1 MSEEQTKYYINITKE
16 KLEGVDSISVELSD
30 DEDISVSA
38 TPNTELEVGKKINI
52 ISNDDYSTLEEN
64 LETIST
70 NTNNWLN
77 NQARETIDSIFQNDY
92 IIPYA
97 SSSGQLKN
105 NNTNETIPFDDVKS
119 AVDNFISKDSTT
131 NANGVMINTIAN
143 IVYPIGSIYISVN
156 EMSPQQ
162 LFGGEWEKIEGRF
175 LLGSDNSY
183 SLGATGGEANH
194 TLTINE
200 MPSHTHTQN
209 SHNHTQNSHNHT
221 QNSHNHTQNAH
232 YHAMTGN
239 KTTGLQGGSYLR
251 VGAIR
256 SAEGSK
262 NTNSTT
268 ATNKAT
274 TATNK
279 ATTATNIA
287 ATATNQNTG
296 RSQPHN
302 NMPPYLAVNIWKRTG

>member
-296 RSQPHN
+296 GSQPHN

>member
-30 DEDISVSA
+30 DEDISISSN
-38 TPNTELEVGKKINI
+38 PNTELEEGKKITI
-52 ISNDDYSTLEEN
+52 ISNDDYSTLEGN

-77 NQARETIDSIFQNDY
+77 NQAMDTINRIFQEDY
-92 IIPYA
+92 ILPYA
-97 SSSGQLKN
+97 SSSGKLEN
-105 NNTNETIPFDDVKS
+105 LNTNETITFDEVKS
-119 AVDNFISKDSTT
+119 AVNNFISKDSTT
-131 NANGVMINTIAN
+131 NVDGVMINAIAD
-143 IVYPIGSIYISVN
+143 IVYPIGSVYISVN

-183 SLGATGGEANH
+183 SLGATGGEVEH

-296 RSQPHN
+296 GSQPHN

>member
-30 DEDISVSA
+30 DEDINVSA
-38 TPNTELEVGKKINI
+38 TPNAELETGKKISI

-70 NTNNWLN
+70 NTTDWLN
-77 NQARETIDSIFQNDY
+77 NQARETIDRIFQEDY
-92 IIPYA
+92 IIPY
-97 SSSGQLKN
+97 SNSSGQLKN
-105 NNTNETIPFDDVKS
+105 NNTDETITFDDVKS

-131 NANGVMINTIAN
+131 NVDGVMINAIAN

-156 EMSPQQ
+156 EISPQQ

-183 SLGATGGEANH
+183 SLGRTGGKADH
-194 TLTINE
+194 TLNIDE
-200 MPSHTHTQN
+200 MPSHTHTQD

-239 KTTGLQGGSYLR
+239 KTTGLQSGSYLR

-268 ATNKAT
+268 ATNKAA

-287 ATATNQNTG
+287 TTATNQNTG
-296 RSQPHN
+296 GGQPHN
-302 NMPPYLAVNIWKRTG
+302 NMPPYLVVSIWKRTG